1 MRTVSEGD
9 WLSYLT
15 KSSQKKLEPKA
26 LVSPEVQLVVGET
39 DVAKV
44 DLEADGSQ
52 PSSPQLKGG
61 RALRS
66 RTSIPVKTTSEDTST
81 REGVS
86 GAPKD
91 ATVKDVTENVI
102 KETEAIKDV
111 VPSPVASVTDG
122 EDKSW
127 AWDKS
132 FDPFAFVERTLLMR
146 GGSSRFDSMST
157 SELRKLALSHE
168 VKGLVLNHLLS
179 ALQEKEVVNANSK
192 AECME
197 KTAS

>member
-1 MRTVSEGD
+1 RMRTVSEGD

-39 DVAKV
+39 DVAKGAKRRRRGETARSSKALKKNNGSSIQVV

-52 PSSPQLKGG
+52 PSSPQPKGG

-66 RTSIPVKTTSEDTST
+66 RTSIPVKTTGDDTST
-81 REGVS
+81 HEGVS

-91 ATVKDVTENVI
+91 TTVKDVIENVI

-111 VPSPVASVTDG
+111 VPSPVASATAVRINHRPG
-122 EDKSW
+122 IS
-127 AWDKS
+127 
-132 FDPFAFVERTLLMR
+132 LLI
-146 GGSSRFDSMST
+146 
-157 SELRKLALSHE
+157 LS
-168 VKGLVLNHLLS
+168 LLLS
-179 ALQEKEVVNANSK
+179 VL
-192 AECME
+192 C
-197 KTAS
+197 